1 MWVDYSIFQAGTN
14 FKVEGEWEGEV
25 MGVQKDGTAK
35 DHWLY
40 KPGDIYRVT
49 KDGWL
54 QKIGEE
60 QEKSSPDEYIGKY
73 VDG

>member
-1 MWVDYSIFQAGTN
+1 MWVDYNITQAGDH
-14 FKVEGEWEGEV
+14 FKVEGDWPGEV

-35 DHWLY
+35 DNWLY

>member
-1 MWVDYSIFQAGTN
+1 MWVDYSIYQAGTN
-14 FKVEGEWEGEV
+14 FKVEGECEGEV

-40 KPGDIYRVT
+40 KPGEIYRVT
-49 KDGWL
+49 EDGWL

-60 QEKSSPDEYIGKY
+60 PEKSSPTEYIGKY